1 MTHPKRR
8 IGTLALVTLLL
19 LAAAVMVFYSV
30 LSYANGTWREI
41 EGLMFN
47 GIAQRADNQ
56 AEHLR
61 MPLESRLRHLEALA
75 AYLNRSTHTAEDL
88 REILQASAQTQ
99 GFENLASVDATGA
112 ALCADGETRDFS
124 DLSCLAYVRAGE
136 SGVYAAEAP
145 EDGLILLAVPLA
157 DGGALV
163 AALSAEAL
171 AKDFL
176 VGTSDSFLVT
186 ADGRIVASNAADAKR
201 HVGQTLSSLLGTDAM
216 DADIAQNLRAVR
228 RLANGLQDLYV
239 ACAPLNVGG
248 WQVVSIVSVDE
259 ARSSYAFMYNAA
271 HLLELRLALCA
282 GVILA
287 VAVWLMRSKTRQIRA
302 EKLRLEWSEERYR
315 VLAQDSNEVFWEYDL
330 QENRLRMGE
339 NFNRLC
345 GRAGDET
352 LEGFLSG
359 VHPNDC
365 PRLKDVLRVL
375 TGDASAETRAAVD
388 VRLRVGGPESTRYL
402 WCRTRMSV
410 LLDARRHRRL
420 VIGKLTDVSQ
430 DRLNA
435 ERLEKRARTDALT
448 GLLNRAGLEEAI
460 GARLQAAGHAPCAVV
475 LMDVDDFKAVNDT
488 HGHHVGDEVLR
499 ALADF
504 LRGHFRGTDIIGR
517 LGGDEF
523 MALMEG
529 VDGHEKLTQALT
541 RCREAMSGLRV
552 GDLEICCSAGAALFP
567 AAGESFDAL
576 YKCTDLALYE
586 AKRAGKSRYVIYT
599 QQTGESQEARPAP

>member
-1 MTHPKRR
+1 
-8 IGTLALVTLLL
+8 
-19 LAAAVMVFYSV
+19 
-30 LSYANGTWREI
+30 
-41 EGLMFN
+41 
-47 GIAQRADNQ
+47 
-56 AEHLR
+56 
-61 MPLESRLRHLEALA
+61 
-75 AYLNRSTHTAEDL
+75 
-88 REILQASAQTQ
+88 
-99 GFENLASVDATGA
+99 
-112 ALCADGETRDFS
+112 
-124 DLSCLAYVRAGE
+124 
-136 SGVYAAEAP
+136 
-145 EDGLILLAVPLA
+145 
-157 DGGALV
+157 
-163 AALSAEAL
+163 
-171 AKDFL
+171 
-176 VGTSDSFLVT
+176 
-186 ADGRIVASNAADAKR
+186 
-201 HVGQTLSSLLGTDAM
+201 
-216 DADIAQNLRAVR
+216 
-228 RLANGLQDLYV
+228 
-239 ACAPLNVGG
+239 
-248 WQVVSIVSVDE
+248 
-259 ARSSYAFMYNAA
+259 MYDAA

-460 GARLQAAGHAPCAVV
+460 GARLQAAGA
-475 LMDVDDFKAVNDT
+475 
-488 HGHHVGDEVLR
+488 R
-499 ALADF
+499 ALRRGADG
-504 LRGHFRGTDIIGR
+504 RGRF
-517 LGGDEF
+517 
-523 MALMEG
+523 
-529 VDGHEKLTQALT
+529 
-541 RCREAMSGLRV
+541 
-552 GDLEICCSAGAALFP
+552 
-567 AAGESFDAL
+567 
-576 YKCTDLALYE
+576 
-586 AKRAGKSRYVIYT
+586 
-599 QQTGESQEARPAP
+599 